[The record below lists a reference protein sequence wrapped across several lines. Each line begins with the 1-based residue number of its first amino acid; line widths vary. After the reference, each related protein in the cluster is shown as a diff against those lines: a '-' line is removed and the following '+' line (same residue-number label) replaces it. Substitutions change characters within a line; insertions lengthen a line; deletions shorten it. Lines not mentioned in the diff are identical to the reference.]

1 MAHWIIWETASLF
14 ENIGVVQDGIE
25 TIARERTIVDAPG
38 ASPLTVTRGEIRFD
52 EVTFNYGNVRSL
64 QARGIVDH
72 LSLTVTAGEKVGLV
86 GRSGAGKSTLVS
98 LLLRFYDLESG
109 RILIDGQEIAE
120 VTQESLRASIGV
132 VTPQLGFGIVL
143 SLFAAVI
150 VGGIGDAYGALA
162 GGILIGLV
170 QEWSTLVFPVNLKVA
185 VGFGA
190 MILVLILRPE
200 GIFGRARSAGR

>member
-1 MAHWIIWETASLF
+1 VIFAFAVLVALATMLSRTRLGMHIRALSDNAELAETTGIDTNRIIVYTWILAGGLAGLA
-14 ENIGVVQDGIE
+14 GVV
-25 TIARERTIVDAPG
+25 
-38 ASPLTVTRGEIRFD
+38 
-52 EVTFNYGNVRSL
+52 YG
-64 QARGIVDH
+64 
-72 LSLTVTAGEKVGLV
+72 
-86 GRSGAGKSTLVS
+86 
-98 LLLRFYDLESG
+98 
-109 RILIDGQEIAE
+109 
-120 VTQESLRASIGV
+120 ASIGV

-170 QEWSTLVFPVNLKVA
+170 QEWSTLVVPVNLKVA